1 MVGTDDR
8 IASIG
13 GMPSEEDIVLFGPGC
28 QMGCTFC
35 PHSGGRAGHRMETV
49 LAPDFRL
56 PLAHRVTIL
65 AGDVVRKEVAPLV
78 SALRAQG
85 SVEVFAYA
93 HPGTWDLDALDEL
106 TAAGL
111 TGIQLMLPAARK
123 AELAALTGGKGSLV
137 LVARLIDHANRR
149 LLRVAAEIP
158 VVESSATLIDD
169 TVERFLKIT
178 ALPDRVAL
186 RFVAEFHPVRGPVP
200 WDHSIATPHVAAASA
215 LCRGRQVP
223 LILAHPEAPPPCV
236 MDVPDASAAIYP
248 GLSMYGIPR
257 GAPRPFAACGSCA
270 AAAVCHA
277 EGRFLGGAEPVLTA
291 PLALTGTAGSDAP
304 GPVAG
309 IRPER
314 SRYMASEGT
323 DRREGLDQPDTPG
336 PNASTIWRRQAD
348 LNLLR
353 VELERRRITC
363 RYPWEQLEAHDIRG
377 VVTPCAGGWP
387 LESTVNDCVS
397 WHGGSL
403 LTAWNSPGMQNT
415 RRAVAA
421 GRAHDTCKRDC
432 PAFHG
437 GPMGAVPSMSAPT
450 TGVMFDNIIDNVR
463 EMLDGATVLQS
474 RPQSISFSPT
484 MRCTNR
490 CRMCDIHEV
499 MEAMG
504 RPAEIREMPDS
515 LFDELLEL
523 LPTTRMLALTGGE
536 PLVSKRMRDL
546 LKRFSAERYPDG
558 AVTITTNGQL
568 LRENILRDLSGT
580 RIRQFYVSLNAADD
594 AMYEHVSG
602 IPGGFTRVRNH
613 LALLMDMAP
622 RMAGRPGVI
631 VSFVV
636 MRSNFMQLAAFLDL
650 ALGLKTGIRLL
661 PIERDRMGES
671 IFTDEPTL
679 AAVHAMLTGT
689 VMPSIERLPWGYRAE
704 IARLFSIIDGRL
716 SRRDFSPL

>member
-1 MVGTDDR
+1 MIKTDDR
-8 IASIG
+8 IAAIG

-28 QMGCTFC
+28 AMACTFC
-35 PHSGGRAGHRMETV
+35 PHSGGRAGHSLEKV
-49 LAPDFRL
+49 LAPDFEL
-56 PLAHRVTIL
+56 PAAHRVTML
-65 AGDVVRKEVAPLV
+65 AGDTIRKEVAPLV
-78 SALRAQG
+78 TRLRALG
-85 SVEVFAYA
+85 SSDVFAYA
-93 HPGTWDLDALDEL
+93 HPGTWDLEAIDLMVE
-106 TAAGL
+106 AGV
-111 TGIQLMLPAARK
+111 TGLHLMLPAARK
-123 AELAALTGGKGSLV
+123 AELASLTGGKGSLA
-137 LVARLIDHANRR
+137 LVARLVDHANRR
-149 LLRVAAEIP
+149 DLRIACEIP
-158 VVESSATLIDD
+158 VVESSAALIDD

-178 ALPDRVAL
+178 ALPDRVVL
-186 RFVAEFHPVRGPVP
+186 RFVAEFHPFRGPMP
-200 WDHSIATPHVAAASA
+200 WDHAIAAPHVSAAAG
-215 LCRGRQVP
+215 LCHGRQVP
-223 LILAHPEAPPPCV
+223 IVLAHPEAPPPCV
-236 MDVPDASAAIYP
+236 MDVPDASAAMFP
-248 GLSMYGIPR
+248 GLSMYGLHHR
-257 GAPRPFAACGSCA
+257 SVRPFKACQACA
-270 AAAVCHA
+270 VAAVCHA
-277 EGRFLGGAEPVLTA
+277 EGRFLAGTEPTLPRT
-291 PLALTGTAGSDAP
+291 LALNNPEPRCAEGVGGKPETGRAEIVGRGEHAE
-304 GPVAG
+304 GG
-309 IRPER
+309 RPDSPEH
-314 SRYMASEGT
+314 SRPSS
-323 DRREGLDQPDTPG
+323 
-336 PNASTIWRRQAD
+336 STIWRRQAD
-348 LNLLR
+348 LDALR
-353 VELERRRITC
+353 IELEKRRLPC

-403 LTAWNSPGMQNT
+403 LSAWNSPGMQNT
-415 RRAVAA
+415 RRAVA
-421 GRAHDTCKRDC
+421 GGSPHDTCKRDC

-437 GPMGAVPSMSAPT
+437 GPQSAVPSMSAPT
-450 TGVMFDNIIDNVR
+450 TGVMFDNIVNNVR
-463 EMLDGATVLQS
+463 EMLDGATELQS

-499 MEAMG
+499 MEVMG
-504 RPAEIREMPDS
+504 RPAEIREMPDR

-546 LKRFSAERYPDG
+546 LKRFRADRYPDG

-594 AMYEHVSG
+594 QMYEYISG

-636 MRSNFMQLAAFLDL
+636 MRSNFHQLPAFLDL

-661 PIERDRMGES
+661 PIERNRLGES

-679 AAVHAMLTGT
+679 TAVHRMLSET
-689 VMPSIERLPWGYRAE
+689 VIPGMDRLPWGYRAE
-704 IARLFSIIDGRL
+704 IARLFSIIDCRL
-716 SRRDFSPL
+716 ARSDFSPL